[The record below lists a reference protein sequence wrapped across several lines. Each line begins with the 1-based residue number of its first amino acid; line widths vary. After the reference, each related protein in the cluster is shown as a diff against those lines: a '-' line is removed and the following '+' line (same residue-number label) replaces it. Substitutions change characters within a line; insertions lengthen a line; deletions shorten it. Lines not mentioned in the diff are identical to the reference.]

1 MSGKLLNEISEENQV
16 LQRRVGCM
24 MGIFQMLDRHRL
36 LSGRRLSRK
45 RLPPG
50 GSAAAGDHLQA
61 EENHQPSPR
70 IDLEKKN
77 LSRSLN
83 ENQRV
88 SSLDFRD
95 VVKGAINR
103 DGGGPSA
110 IKTSSSKE
118 QSRFSTRLQEIPRL
132 SLDSKQGSLMNS
144 NQDSRI
150 RSAEPAIKPTPSSRI
165 PIEPAPW
172 KQPQGKQTAHRRQPQ
187 ETIYSETER
196 KLKVPGFQQSN
207 KDFRAL
213 ERILEAIHAKG
224 LMESKRRDKLSGVF
238 EGFVRAAASLRTQ
251 KIAARI
257 ELEFRSPMAH
267 LGLRI

>member
-70 IDLEKKN
+70 IVLEKKN

-88 SSLDFRD
+88 SRRREGGH
-95 VVKGAINR
+95 KR

-118 QSRFSTRLQEIPRL
+118 QSRFSTRLQELPRL

-172 KQPQGKQTAHRRQPQ
+172 KQPQGKQTAHRRQ
-187 ETIYSETER
+187 

-251 KIAARI
+251 KIAART